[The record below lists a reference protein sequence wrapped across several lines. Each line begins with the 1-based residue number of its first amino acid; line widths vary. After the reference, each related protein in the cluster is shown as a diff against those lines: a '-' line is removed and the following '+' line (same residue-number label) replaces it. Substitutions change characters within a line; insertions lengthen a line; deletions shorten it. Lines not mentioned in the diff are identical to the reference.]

1 MPFAGYS
8 SFADCVKKNRKKRDP
23 EAYCGEIKHQVEGKK
38 KKPKRKP
45 IKKRK
50 RR

>member
-1 MPFAGYS
+1 MPFGEYS

-23 EAYCGEIKHQVEGKK
+23 EAYCGKIKHQIEGKK
-38 KKPKRKP
+38 KKKSQPT
-45 IKKRK
+45 KKRK